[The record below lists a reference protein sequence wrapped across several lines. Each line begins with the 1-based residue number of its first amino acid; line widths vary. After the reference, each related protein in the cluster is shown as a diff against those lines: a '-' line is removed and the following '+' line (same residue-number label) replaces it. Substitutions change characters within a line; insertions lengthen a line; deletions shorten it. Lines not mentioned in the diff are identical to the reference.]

1 MKRLRYTLRCATR
14 RPSGVTL
21 MIAVLVLAALSSL
34 LATLSIRVTMAKRR
48 QAYMVEYQRARYAL
62 DSAMK
67 YALSVMPMKTFA
79 LSTRAEVP
87 DFSDLFWMSG
97 DQYAAYL
104 AAWTAEATDEQLE
117 KVLKEGKSLTEMPPL
132 SPAEML
138 SRLASIFGAMTD
150 DPNAPE
156 TATAQAAGEPYPD
169 ASQTVVEIDP
179 NDIEVPGPYGPAWP
193 YVLKP
198 IELEIGT
205 AKVTITIED
214 ENAKMP
220 LVWAITN
227 RQAVNKQAEA
237 VLATFCDWM
246 GMDKAEQEVLAVQLG
261 EIYTKK
267 MFELNPSPVLLP
279 RTQAAA
285 RPPAPVTRSTGRAV
299 TSRPTTA
306 QQQAQAQAAQPAAPE
321 RPAVAH
327 ATDFAKLFHSALLD
341 REPLARP
348 AGHTALP
355 DESPLKYL
363 ALWGSQRVNVNTA
376 PRQVLEAALTF
387 GGDPVELV
395 EKIIQRRKE
404 APFKT
409 IDEMKEAFYS
419 DSLMIDRA
427 KDYLTTTSN
436 FFLIRVVSHSG
447 NARVSATATVIKE
460 GRTVERLAIL
470 YGL

>member
-1 MKRLRYTLRCATR
+1 VA
-14 RPSGVTL
+14 L
-21 MIAVLVLAALSSL
+21 MIAVLILVALSSL
-34 LATLSIRVTMAKRR
+34 LATLSVRVTMAKRR

-79 LSTRAEVP
+79 LSNRAEVP

-97 DQYAAYL
+97 DQYRAYL
-104 AAWTAEATDEQLE
+104 TAWAAEATDEQLE
-117 KVLKEGKSLTEMPPL
+117 KVLKEGKSLTEMPEL
-132 SPAEML
+132 SAAEML

-156 TATAQAAGEPYPD
+156 TATAQSAGEPYPD
-169 ASQTVVEIDP
+169 AAQTVVEIDP
-179 NDIEVPGPYGPAWP
+179 NDIAVPGPYGPAWP

-220 LVWAITN
+220 LAWAITN

-246 GMDKAEQEVLAVQLG
+246 GMDKAEQETLAVQLG

-267 MFELNPSPVLLP
+267 MFELNPSPILLP
-279 RTQAAA
+279 RMQRPAA
-285 RPPAPVTRSTGRAV
+285 PAAQPGRTV

-306 QQQAQAQAAQPAAPE
+306 QQRQAQQQAQAAQMATQE

-341 REPLARP
+341 RESLARP
-348 AGHTALP
+348 AAYTALP

-395 EKIIQRRKE
+395 EKIIQKRKE
-404 APFKT
+404 APIKS
-409 IDEMKEAFYS
+409 IDELKETFYS

>member
-1 MKRLRYTLRCATR
+1 MKRSRQTTRYAVR
-14 RPSGVTL
+14 RPSGVAL
-21 MIAVLVLAALSSL
+21 VIAVLILVALSSL
-34 LATLSIRVTMAKRR
+34 LATLSMRVTMAKRR
-48 QAYMVEYQRARYAL
+48 QAYMIEYQRARYAL

-67 YALSVMPMKTFA
+67 YALSVMPTKTFV
-79 LSTRAEVP
+79 LSKRSEVP

-97 DQYAAYL
+97 EQYSAYL
-104 AAWTAEATDEQLE
+104 AAWTAEATDEQIE
-117 KVLKEGKSLTEMPPL
+117 KVLKEGKSLTDMPEL
-132 SPAEML
+132 SSTEML
-138 SRLASIFGAMTD
+138 SRLARIFGAMTD

-156 TATAQAAGEPYPD
+156 MD
-169 ASQTVVEIDP
+169 AVSAEGDPNVPQTVVEIDP

-193 YVLKP
+193 YVIKP

-205 AKVTITIED
+205 AKVTITVED

-220 LVWAITN
+220 LAWAITN

-246 GMDKAEQEVLAVQLG
+246 GMDKAEQEALAVQLG

-267 MFELNPSPVLLP
+267 MFEINPSPILLP
-279 RTQAAA
+279 RTQAA
-285 RPPAPVTRSTGRAV
+285 RPTAPVTRSPGRTA

-306 QQQAQAQAAQPAAPE
+306 QQQAQARAQAAQPAAPE

-348 AGHTALP
+348 AEHTALP

-363 ALWGSQRVNVNTA
+363 ALWGSQRINVNTA

-395 EKIIQRRKE
+395 EKIIQKRKE
-404 APFKT
+404 APFKS
-409 IDEMKEAFYS
+409 IEELKETFYS
-419 DSLMIDRA
+419 DSMTIDRA